1 METDFTGIGTSV
13 MYARLLAHLFVG
25 AYRAAEYAARKAAA
39 VCRERA
45 APRPSVASG
54 NRVSDA
60 LRAAVQSGRLKP
72 STAGK
77 YRNVMAH
84 FIAALGREELTA
96 VTPDLVE
103 EFLDARAALG
113 VGRGGRRVDLGALRT
128 VLDRLLGQDS
138 TVGLHY
144 APRSEPVEAATQEQV
159 TTLLGAAEDDR
170 DRALVLMLNVLKL
183 RPGQI
188 VEVRAE
194 DIHLAERALVLPHD
208 QPGTCTLVG
217 IPEELAAPLERIL
230 HEDGDRQWLFSSARQ
245 PARPVTVRAL
255 QKRLSRIAARCGR
268 HLTCTALRKAESILC
283 AAGDCSTDPKPVRS
297 EAPAPD
303 AEAPLTPAR
312 VVMSV
317 TVLPQGTL
325 RGPPRRDGAGAADE
339 AEAAATPARHER
351 PALPLRSNPRCYPAA

>member
-1 METDFTGIGTSV
+1 

-25 AYRAAEYAARKAAA
+25 TYRAAEFAARKAAA

-45 APRPSVASG
+45 APHPSVASG

-60 LRAAVQSGRLKP
+60 LRSAVQSGRLKP
-72 STAGK
+72 STASK

-128 VLDRLLGQDS
+128 VLDRLLGQES
-138 TVGLHY
+138 TAGLHY
-144 APRSEPVEAATQEQV
+144 APRSEPVEAATREQV

-188 VEVRAE
+188 VDVRAE
-194 DIHLAERALVLPHD
+194 DIHLTERALVLPHD
-208 QPGTCTLVG
+208 EPGTCTLMR
-217 IPEELAAPLERIL
+217 IPDELAAPLEHIL
-230 HEDGDRQWLFSSARQ
+230 RENDGRQWLFSSARQ
-245 PARPVTVRAL
+245 PDRPVTVRAL
-255 QKRLSRIAARCGR
+255 QKRLTRIAARCDR
-268 HLTCTALRKAESILC
+268 HVTCTALRKAESILC
-283 AAGDCSTDPKPVRS
+283 AATDCSDDSPPVR
-297 EAPAPD
+297 AGPPPPDPD
-303 AEAPLTPAR
+303 APLSPAR

-317 TVLPQGTL
+317 TVVPEETFC
-325 RGPPRRDGAGAADE
+325 GPPRRHGAGAPGSPG
-339 AEAAATPARHER
+339 TPATAVRPDR
-351 PALPLRSNPRCYPAA
+351 PALPLTSNPLCNPAA